1 MRHATIQITGMSC
14 DGCVRAVR
22 QALARIPG
30 VQVQSVD
37 VGSATV
43 NYDEFRVT
51 PGALAQA
58 IRDAGYQPVA
68 SGVPV
73 APLVANPTPCGCG
86 HVHSTA
92 VRDTHA
98 GRRPARR

>member
-1 MRHATIQITGMSC
+1 MHHATIQITGMSC

-22 QALARIPG
+22 GALARVPG
-30 VQVQSVD
+30 VDVEAVD
-37 VGSATV
+37 IGTATV
-43 NYDEFRVT
+43 SYDESRVT
-51 PGALAQA
+51 PQILARA

-86 HVHSTA
+86 HAHAAGPRDRKGVHLYPD
-92 VRDTHA
+92 R
-98 GRRPARR
+98 